1 MFFLYFCIMN
11 GLSRIIYV
19 SLVLVAFIFPT
30 ISFAEGNVVVTGQ
43 NDIGDNGNVSQPAIS
58 NSILYICSYNTDSR
72 STAETLESFVKRCN
86 EIDPSRQVIIESMEC
101 TSLKE
106 LFSFKGRMKVILNK
120 YMANGHSPA
129 LIVLMGREAVSTYLS
144 LDEPMYKKIPIAVGS
159 CSANIISLP
168 SDSMDIRNWKPV
180 SKDIRSDFRDFNI
193 VGGILKYFDIDKNLQ
208 IINKLYPKISDIYL
222 LTDNSLGGVAMQS
235 LVRTKL
241 TGAHAGKIHYIDGRT
256 ASYDEILKNIRR
268 LKNNSALLLGT
279 WRVDCNENFAL
290 GNSTKQIREANPELP
305 VFTISGIGMNGLAI
319 GGYYPDFRLDGER
332 LSEICMAYLENFES
346 QGLVYVSNSSN
357 FDYQLIESFKLSK
370 DSLPSQSNLLNAPVS
385 FIEEYKDWFIGAGIL
400 AVILILSQLLTL
412 HFMFKLR
419 RMKEELQAQSEE
431 LMIAKDKAEESNRM
445 KSAFLAN
452 MSHEI
457 RTPLNAI
464 VGFSELIATRNN
476 TLSDEERAQ
485 FRDIINQNSNQL
497 LNLINDV
504 LDLSRIESGKI
515 IMDLGMCNISKLC
528 NAVLESVKV
537 TCRKPIDFVF
547 NCDIDNVSFVTDEV
561 RLRQVLINLL
571 TNSVKFSEKGVISIT
586 LSVNPK
592 VNIAKFSVSDNGCG
606 IKKENEEKVFE
617 RFVKLNQFKQGTG
630 LGLQI
635 CRQIIERLGGKI
647 WLDTNYT
654 EGAKFSFIHPIDLK
668 E

>member
-1 MFFLYFCIMN
+1 MVYLYFFVPLHAKSNTMAILRFIMLMVVSIMIP
-11 GLSRIIYV
+11 LST
-19 SLVLVAFIFPT
+19 VA
-30 ISFAEGNVVVTGQ
+30 SDDVHSENY
-43 NDIGDNGNVSQPAIS
+43 
-58 NSILYICSYNTDSR
+58 ILYITSYNLEIRGVSENVKPFLGR
-72 STAETLESFVKRCN
+72 LKETNPDV
-86 EIDPSRQVIIESMEC
+86 QVVIESMNYNGMNEV
-101 TSLKE
+101 SKWKKE
-106 LFSFKGRMKVILNK
+106 MTDVLDK
-120 YMANGHSPA
+120 YLSSDRKPLM
-129 LIVLMGREAVSTYLS
+129 IVLTGREAVTVYLS
-144 LDEPMYKKIPIAVGS
+144 LNDPRVQNMPIVMGQCSSDIVTLPDDNELDYKHWEPE
-159 CSANIISLP
+159 
-168 SDSMDIRNWKPV
+168 
-180 SKDIRSDFRDFNI
+180 SKNLYSDFRHFNI
-193 VGGILKYFDIDKNLQ
+193 VGGVVSRFDVAKN
-208 IINKLYPKISDIYL
+208 IEFIKNIYPKNKGVIFV
-222 LTDNSLGGVAMQS
+222 TDNSLGGMS
-235 LVRTKL
+235 LKALVKKYVETDKSTYIFFSDGRVGTFKTFTEKLATTPKDVTILLGSLRFDSNDNLALTASSDQLYKINPKVPVFSL
-241 TGAHAGKIHYIDGRT
+241 TGAGTNGW
-256 ASYDEILKNIRR
+256 
-268 LKNNSALLLGT
+268 AL
-279 WRVDCNENFAL
+279 
-290 GNSTKQIREANPELP
+290 
-305 VFTISGIGMNGLAI
+305 
-319 GGYYPDFRLDGER
+319 GGYYPEFRIVGDKMADICSEYLKTGKKQGMSFISNEFQINYER
-332 LSEICMAYLENFES
+332 MT
-346 QGLVYVSNSSN
+346 GLG
-357 FDYQLIESFKLSK
+357 IEK
-370 DSLPSQSNLLNAPVS
+370 DSMPENARYYNEPKSFYEKHTEIVYIAIALFMTLLVGFLVALYYLVRLNRM
-385 FIEEYKDWFIGAGIL
+385 KGIL
-400 AVILILSQLLTL
+400 I
-412 HFMFKLR
+412 
-419 RMKEELQAQSEE
+419 AQSHE
-431 LMIAKDKAEESNRM
+431 LADAKDKAEEANKM

-485 FRDIINQNSNQL
+485 FRDIINQNSGQL